1 MELHFSELPAGL
13 AVSPSHIDSGREAA
27 ELVLTAA
34 ASAAPGEST
43 VTVTAAS
50 DNLADVRPFR
60 LTVSL
65 AAPPPQPVAS
75 SRVQPLRPVILRVPP
90 APQPDPRAAEV
101 RKSSSSGRSVTAGG
115 RTFRA
120 VDLGEGRSAVQCSD
134 RDGRLVWSCP
144 VNGVTRLAMAGSADR
159 VYGITSDQLVCFDAH
174 TGKLIWKV
182 DLRSEGVIVEA
193 DPDGSQVFV
202 VTRTE
207 LWTIS
212 SGTGIVLWRQRGFDK
227 GKLGGAVSLSVD
239 VGKGELV
246 LRFGDGSE
254 SRFDTRTGRAIK

>member
-1 MELHFSELPAGL
+1 M
-13 AVSPSHIDSGREAA
+13 
-27 ELVLTAA
+27 
-34 ASAAPGEST
+34 
-43 VTVTAAS
+43 
-50 DNLADVRPFR
+50 
-60 LTVSL
+60 
-65 AAPPPQPVAS
+65 
-75 SRVQPLRPVILRVPP
+75 
-90 APQPDPRAAEV
+90 
-101 RKSSSSGRSVTAGG
+101 
-115 RTFRA
+115 
-120 VDLGEGRSAVQCSD
+120 QCSD